1 MKKILLFVLL
11 GLIVVLVVAGL
22 IIGFSLDSLV
32 RKAILTF
39 GPQVTKVDVK
49 LDSVNL
55 SLFSGSGTLKGFVL
69 GNPQGFKTPSA
80 IQVGTATL
88 SLQPRSV
95 LAPKVIIRMIDVQ
108 GPEVTFETDLRN
120 NNLSKILSNMEG
132 PPSATPQPSQPTNE
146 SKPGKK
152 LEVDDFRITGG
163 KIHGVVTLP
172 ALGERSATLPLPEIH
187 LTDLGTNADGI
198 TAAELTQKVLA
209 IVEKEAAKA
218 VGNAVDEWRK
228 NPEALNRALG
238 TNTSNTINEATKGLN
253 NLLKKP

>member
-1 MKKILLFVLL
+1 MKKILLFAFL
-11 GLIVVLVVAGL
+11 GLILMLVAAGV

-39 GPQVTKVDVK
+39 GPEVTKVDVK

-55 SLFSGSGTLKGFVL
+55 SLLSGSGTLKGFVL

-80 IQVGTATL
+80 IQVGTASL

-95 LAPKVIIRMIDVQ
+95 LAPKVIIRSIDVQ

-120 NNLSKILSNMEG
+120 NNLSKILSNIEG
-132 PPSATPQPSQPTNE
+132 PSGTTPEPSQPTKE

-163 KIHGVVTLP
+163 KIHVALT
-172 ALGERSATLPLPEIH
+172 ALGEQSTTVALPEIH

-198 TAAELTQKVLA
+198 TAAELTSRVLR
-209 IVEKEAAKA
+209 VLEREAAKA
-218 VGNAVDEWRK
+218 ASGAINDLSK
-228 NPEALNRALG
+228 NPGALNKALG
-238 TNTSNTINEATKGLN
+238 TNTTDAINKATKGLDSI
-253 NLLKKP
+253 LKKP